1 MLPKIKSPRSLSEQ
15 AYLVI
20 KDAIL
25 KNQIKP
31 KDVLQE
37 ETLAASLGISRTP
50 LSAALKKL
58 EFEKLVYMNSSKQ
71 AVVAEVRE
79 EDMAKIFELRFG
91 IEPLLIKLACRRIT
105 PEGFSLLED
114 NLRSTEQALQQGE
127 LIEVL
132 SCEMEFDKILAD
144 ISGNEYIADSIDMI
158 ATHLQRYFVL
168 STVNLESTPK
178 ALAEH
183 REMLDALKAGDCAKA
198 EKLCREHLHRVAER
212 LNLPIPADIIQI

>member
-31 KDVLQE
+31 RDVLQE
-37 ETLAASLGISRTP
+37 EALAASLGISRTP

-58 EFEKLVYMNSSKQ
+58 EFEKLVYMNSAKQ
-71 AVVAEVRE
+71 AVVAEVKE
-79 EDMAKIFELRFG
+79 EDMAKVFELRFG
-91 IEPLLIKLACRRIT
+91 IEPLLVKLACRRIT

-114 NLRSTEQALQQGE
+114 NLRNTEQALQQND

-132 SCEMEFDKILAD
+132 SREMEFDKILAD
-144 ISGNEYIADSIDMI
+144 ISGNEYLAGCIDMI
-158 ATHLQRYFVL
+158 ATYLQRYFIL
-168 STVNLESTPK
+168 STANLESAPP
-178 ALAEH
+178 ALFEH
-183 REMLDALKAGDCAKA
+183 QELLEALKARDCTKA
-198 EKLCREHLHRVAER
+198 EQLCREHLHRVAER
-212 LNLPIPADIIQI
+212 LKLPITADIA